1 MDPFQSKPK
10 PKMPPKAAKTVAIKS
25 GKNSEDVVSAAS
37 VNETAISFIRA
48 WKKSR
53 ATQQ

>member
-1 MDPFQSKPK
+1 
-10 PKMPPKAAKTVAIKS
+10 
-25 GKNSEDVVSAAS
+25 VVSAAS

>member
-1 MDPFQSKPK
+1 MDPFQSKPS

-25 GKNSEDVVSAAS
+25 ATNSADVISTAS
-37 VNETAISFIRA
+37 INETALSFIRA